1 MSYYFGKFGHEKKK
15 DSHGFWKPCNL
26 LDIFIQELED
36 NDIQDRADLD
46 IIFKT
51 ILEGFNMQSRVAD

>member
-1 MSYYFGKFGHEKKK
+1 MVFNEEGTL
-15 DSHGFWKPCNL
+15 DL

-46 IIFKT
+46 IVFKM
-51 ILEGFNMQSRVAD
+51 ILEGFDMRLRAVDGASFAGLE